1 MNKTKYIFI
10 YFLISVLTTLIFVV
24 FYWAWWH
31 YQQYQCR
38 VLDLKA
44 REMKEFRLK
53 DKQWCK
59 KFGVEITT
67 PAVDKE
73 NKICF

>member
-1 MNKTKYIFI
+1 
-10 YFLISVLTTLIFVV
+10 
-24 FYWAWWH
+24 
-31 YQQYQCR
+31 
-38 VLDLKA
+38 
-44 REMKEFRLK
+44 MKEFRLK

-67 PAVDKE
+67 PAVDLE